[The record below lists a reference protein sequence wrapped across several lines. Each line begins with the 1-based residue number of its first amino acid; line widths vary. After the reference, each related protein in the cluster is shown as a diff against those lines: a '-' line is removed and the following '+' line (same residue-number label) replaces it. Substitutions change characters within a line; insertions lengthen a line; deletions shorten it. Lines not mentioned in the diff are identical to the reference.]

1 MSRGTRGLVKAAV
14 LAVLAPLALTACGGG
29 GDTPRFVDGTTAG
42 PAASAG
48 ASPSAGAEESA
59 AAGAFSFSITPAANA
74 KNLPVSSEIGVKLEG
89 GEVTAVTLTEAGG
102 AKVAGSMRDDGSAWV
117 PNSPLKYGKTYT
129 ATVTASRDGG
139 TATQTTTFTTMS
151 EPGNRVGTGL
161 YLFDDRTYGVA
172 MPVVVE
178 FHPGIA
184 KKDRAGVQ
192 KRMFVSTDPP
202 QPGAWHWV
210 SNGTQ
215 AYYRAPE
222 YWQPGTKITAR
233 IALGGHPMGKGRYGD
248 TDRKATAK
256 IGERFEMKVDNKTKK
271 MTVLKDGKVVKT
283 LPVSLGKK
291 ATPSVS
297 GTMVVMEKKEQTV
310 FDTTDDPNPADRYRV
325 DIAFAQRLTWSGQYI
340 HAAPWSVAQQGR
352 TNVSHGCVNV
362 STDNARWLFGQSKI
376 GDPVTV
382 TGTEE
387 KLGPG
392 DGWTAWNMS
401 WKEFIKGSALPV
413 SE

>member
-14 LAVLAPLALTACGGG
+14 LAVLAPVALAGCGGG
-29 GDTPRFVDGTTAG
+29 GDTPRFVEGTTGG
-42 PAASAG
+42 PTASAE
-48 ASPSAGAEESA
+48 ASPSAA
-59 AAGAFSFSITPAANA
+59 AQPAAFAFSITPAANA
-74 KNLPVSSEIGVKLEG
+74 KNLPVSAEIGVKLDG
-89 GEVTAVTLTEAGG
+89 GEVTSVAVAEAGG
-102 AKVAGSMRDDGSAWV
+102 AKVSGTMREDGTAWV
-117 PNSPLKYGKTYT
+117 PSSPLKYGRTYT
-129 ATVTASRDGG
+129 ATVTASKGGG
-139 TATQTTTFTTMS
+139 TATKTTTFTTMG
-151 EPGNRVGTGL
+151 EPGSRVGTGL
-161 YLFDDRTYGVA
+161 YIFDGKTYGVA

-178 FHPGIA
+178 FRPGVA

-222 YWQPGTKITAR
+222 YWQSGTKISVR
-233 IALGGHPMGKGRYGD
+233 IGLGGHPMGKGRYGD

-256 IGERFEMKVDNKTKK
+256 IGERFEMKVDNRTKK
-271 MTVLKDGKVVKT
+271 MTVLKNGQVVKT

-291 ATPSVS
+291 STPSAS

-340 HAAPWSVAQQGR
+340 HAAPWSVQHQGR
-352 TNVSHGCVNV
+352 RNVSHGCLNV
-362 STDNARWLFGQSKI
+362 STENARWLFGQSKI

-387 KLGPG
+387 KLGAG

-401 WKEFIKGSALPV
+401 WKDFIKGSALPV
-413 SE
+413 QQ

>member
-1 MSRGTRGLVKAAV
+1 
-14 LAVLAPLALTACGGG
+14 
-29 GDTPRFVDGTTAG
+29 
-42 PAASAG
+42 
-48 ASPSAGAEESA
+48 
-59 AAGAFSFSITPAANA
+59 
-74 KNLPVSSEIGVKLEG
+74 
-89 GEVTAVTLTEAGG
+89 
-102 AKVAGSMRDDGSAWV
+102 
-117 PNSPLKYGKTYT
+117 
-129 ATVTASRDGG
+129 
-139 TATQTTTFTTMS
+139 
-151 EPGNRVGTGL
+151 
-161 YLFDDRTYGVA
+161 
-172 MPVVVE
+172 
-178 FHPGIA
+178 
-184 KKDRAGVQ
+184 
-192 KRMFVSTDPP
+192 MFVSTDPP

-233 IALGGHPMGKGRYGD
+233 IALGGHPMGKGKYGD

-256 IGERFEMKVDNKTKK
+256 IGERFEIKVDNKTKK
-271 MTVLKDGKVVKT
+271 MTVLKNSKVVKT

-291 ATPSVS
+291 ATPSAS

-310 FDTTDDPNPADRYRV
+310 FDTTNDPNPADRYRV

-352 TNVSHGCVNV
+352 SNVSHGCVNV
-362 STDNARWLFGQSKI
+362 STENARWLFGQTKI

-392 DGWTAWNMS
+392 NGWTAWNMS

-413 SE
+413 TQ

>member
-1 MSRGTRGLVKAAV
+1 MSRGTRGLAKAAVV
-14 LAVLAPLALTACGGG
+14 LAVLAPLALAACGGG
-29 GDTPRFVDGTTAG
+29 GDGETPRFVDGTTAG
-42 PAASAG
+42 PPGSAE
-48 ASPSAGAEESA
+48 ASPSAETQPA
-59 AAGAFSFSITPAANA
+59 AFAFSITPAADA

-89 GEVTAVTLTEAGG
+89 GQVTSVALAEAGG
-102 AKVAGSMRDDGSAWV
+102 AKVSGAMRDDGTAWV
-117 PNSPLKYGKTYT
+117 PGSPLKYGKTYT
-129 ATVTASRDGG
+129 ATVTASKDGG
-139 TATQTTTFTTMS
+139 TQTKTTTFTTMG
-151 EPGNRVGTGL
+151 EPGSRVGTGL
-161 YLFDDRTYGVA
+161 YLFDGKTYGVA

-178 FHPGIA
+178 FHPGVA

-192 KRMFVSTDPP
+192 IRMFVSTDPP

-222 YWQPGTKITAR
+222 YWQPGTKITTR
-233 IALGGHPMGKGRYGD
+233 IALGGHPMGKGKYGD

-271 MTVLKDGKVVKT
+271 MTVLRGGQVVKT

-291 ATPSVS
+291 STPSAS

-310 FDTTDDPNPADRYRV
+310 FDTTDSPDAVDRYRV
-325 DIAFAQRLTWSGQYI
+325 NIAFAQRLTWSGQYI
-340 HAAPWSVAQQGR
+340 HAAPWSVPHQGR
-352 TNVSHGCVNV
+352 RNVSHGCLNV
-362 STDNARWLFGQSKI
+362 STDNARWLFGQTKV

-382 TGTEE
+382 VGTEE

-392 DGWTAWNMS
+392 NGWTAWNMS

>member
-1 MSRGTRGLVKAAV
+1 MRGTRGLVKAAV
-14 LAVLAPLALTACGGG
+14 LAVLAPLALAACGGG
-29 GDTPRFVDGTTAG
+29 GGETPRFVDGTTAG
-42 PAASAG
+42 PSASAD
-48 ASPSAGAEESA
+48 ASPSAGPQPA
-59 AAGAFSFSITPAANA
+59 AFAFSITPAANA
-74 KNLPVSSEIGVKLEG
+74 KNLPVSSEIGVKLAG
-89 GEVTAVTLTEAGG
+89 GEVTSVTLAEAGG
-102 AKVAGSMRDDGSAWV
+102 AKVSGTMRDDGSAWV
-117 PNSPLKYGKTYT
+117 PSSPLKYGKTYT
-129 ATVTASRDGG
+129 ATVVAAKDGG
-139 TATQTTTFTTMS
+139 TATKTTTFTTMGQ
-151 EPGNRVGTGL
+151 PGSRVGTGL
-161 YLFDDRTYGVA
+161 YLFDGKTYGVA

-178 FHPGIA
+178 FSPGIA
-184 KKDRAGVQ
+184 KKDRAAVQ

-222 YWQPGTKITAR
+222 YWQPGTKITTR

-256 IGERFEMKVDNKTKK
+256 IGERFEMKVENKTKK
-271 MTVLKDGKVVKT
+271 MTVLKNGKVIKT

-291 ATPSVS
+291 STPSAS

-310 FDTTDDPNPADRYRV
+310 FDTTNDPNPADRYRV

-340 HAAPWSVAQQGR
+340 HAAPWSVPQQGR
-352 TNVSHGCVNV
+352 TNVSHGCLNV
-362 STDNARWLFGQSKI
+362 STENARWLFGQTKI

-387 KLGPG
+387 KLGAG
-392 DGWTAWNMS
+392 NGWTAWNMS

-413 SE
+413 TQ